1 MDYHPVGTYGYG
13 KVADARRTHQRG
25 EYRPDGDRR
34 FEKVNEYV
42 HSEQPRSALHK
53 FGNGVVAVVG
63 FLLKLCLVL
72 LLICCAPFLLVG
84 LIVLFA
90 LLMAATGVIV
100 SLPAFFYNILPW
112 VDWGG
117 VCTMPG
123 MIVGLTVCG
132 LLIVGI
138 PVAGLI
144 QAVMQSFGSWKP
156 MGTSTKV
163 VLVLLWMIALAI
175 GIVLFFQIPFLT
187 EPLLSAP
194 FWGEFL

>member
-1 MDYHPVGTYGYG
+1 
-13 KVADARRTHQRG
+13 
-25 EYRPDGDRR
+25 
-34 FEKVNEYV
+34 
-42 HSEQPRSALHK
+42 
-53 FGNGVVAVVG
+53 
-63 FLLKLCLVL
+63 
-72 LLICCAPFLLVG
+72 
-84 LIVLFA
+84 
-90 LLMAATGVIV
+90 MAATGVIV

-112 VDWGG
+112 VDWSG